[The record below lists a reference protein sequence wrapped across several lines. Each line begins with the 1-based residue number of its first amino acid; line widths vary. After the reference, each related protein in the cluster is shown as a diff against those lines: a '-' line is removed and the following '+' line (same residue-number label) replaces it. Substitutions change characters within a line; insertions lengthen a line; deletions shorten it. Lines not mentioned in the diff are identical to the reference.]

1 MNPIIPILAG
11 IGAIVFFSR
20 GKKSRP
26 RAVQPG
32 TNGQEGQEGT
42 QSPPTISGEQPD
54 TELIEYSID
63 AIRDGVTILP
73 IDPNF
78 KPVLSTAVPVLQKID
93 PESLTVDITLSQVDV
108 TKLACPQ
115 NFERNEQGVCVPVEL
130 PVPPSGQPPTGQTQP
145 QCPAG
150 FYRNQQGQCVPFSY
164 PQPCQPGFVKNQQ
177 GQCVPQA
184 VPADPGE
191 QAPSPFPPI
200 PANNAYCAPI
210 VNWSPDFEAAEAELL
225 TLLNAERAKVGL
237 PPLEYNPQ
245 LACAARAHAVDI
257 AQRKFFDH
265 VNPDGENFTERI
277 TKAGYT
283 WNRSAENLGMGYPTA
298 AMQINGWMNS
308 PGHREN
314 VLASNVNEAGPGV
327 YSGWKGPIWAMT
339 FGRRN

>member
-1 MNPIIPILAG
+1 MNPLIPILAG
-11 IGAIVFFSR
+11 VGALVFFSR

-26 RAVQPG
+26 KPKPVQP
-32 TNGQEGQEGT
+32 
-42 QSPPTISGEQPD
+42 PPDEKDSADLTAEEPD
-54 TELIEYSID
+54 TELLEYSID
-63 AIRDGVTILP
+63 AIRDGITILP
-73 IDPNF
+73 TDATITP
-78 KPVLSTAVPVLQKID
+78 KLATAVPVLKKID
-93 PESLTVDITLSQVDV
+93 TGDLIGKVQLAKVDLTL
-108 TKLACPQ
+108 LPCPQ
-115 NFERNEQGVCVPVEL
+115 DFERNEQGVCVPIEL
-130 PVPPSGQPPTGQTQP
+130 PVGPGQQPPSGQPPVPEPT
-145 QCPAG
+145 CPPG
-150 FYRNQQGQCVPFSY
+150 FYFNQQGQCVPFNY
-164 PQPCQPGFVKNQQ
+164 PKPCQPGFVKNQQ
-177 GQCVPQA
+177 GQCVPEA

-191 QAPSPFPPI
+191 KSPSPFPPI
-200 PANNAYCAPI
+200 PANNSYCAPI
-210 VNWSPDFEAAEAELL
+210 INWSSDFESAEAELL
-225 TLLNAERAKVGL
+225 TLLNAERAKANL

-308 PGHREN
+308 PGHRAN
-314 VLASNVNEAGPGV
+314 VLATNVNEAGPGV